1 MKSIVICGAVRTA
14 IGRMG
19 GAMKNVPAEK
29 LTEIVINETLARAAE
44 GGDVER
50 LRASVDEVIIGQ
62 AKQSTDAP
70 NIARVA
76 ALMAGL
82 DYTIPAYTVH
92 RQCGSGL
99 QAILSAAQQIESE
112 YGEVIVA
119 GGVESM
125 STAPYY
131 LRNARYGYNAG
142 NGELVDP
149 NTESQPKSQP
159 EDIYGHF
166 TMGMTAENVAEKYG
180 ISREE
185 QDLFA
190 YGSQQKAVAAID
202 GGIFS
207 EEITA
212 VPLKVKKSVVDF
224 TVDEFPR
231 RDTSLEKMALLPP
244 VFKEG
249 GTVTAGNA
257 SGRNDGAAAV
267 VVTTE
272 EKARELGLKP
282 QVRLVA
288 AGVGGVDPRLMGL
301 GPVPASRK
309 ALKRAG
315 LGLKDMG
322 AIEINEAFAAQTLGV
337 MKELNVDPAM
347 VNFYGGGI
355 ALGHPLGCSGARISV
370 TLFNAMRR
378 HKARYGL
385 ATLCIAGGLGLAAVY
400 ENLS

>member
-112 YGEVIVA
+112 YGEVIVV

>member
-14 IGRMG
+14 IGKMG

-50 LRASVDEVIIGQ
+50 LRASVDEVIVGQ

-76 ALMAGL
+76 ALMAEL

-99 QAILSAAQQIESE
+99 QAILSAAQQIESG

-190 YGSQQKAVAAID
+190 YGSQRKAVAAID

-207 EEITA
+207 EEIVA

-244 VFKEG
+244 VFKAG

-288 AGVGGVDPRLMGL
+288 AGVGGVDPRVMGL
-301 GPVPASRK
+301 GPVPASRN

-337 MKELNVDPAM
+337 MKELDVDPTM

>member
-14 IGRMG
+14 IGKMG

-50 LRASVDEVIIGQ
+50 LRASVDEVIVGQ

-76 ALMAGL
+76 ALMAEL

-99 QAILSAAQQIESE
+99 QAILSAAQQIESG

-180 ISREE
+180 IGREE

-190 YGSQQKAVAAID
+190 YGSQRKAVAAID

-207 EEITA
+207 EEIVA

-244 VFKEG
+244 VFKAG

-288 AGVGGVDPRLMGL
+288 AGVGGVDPRVMGL
-301 GPVPASRK
+301 GPVPASRN

-337 MKELNVDPAM
+337 MKELDVDPTM

>member
-272 EKARELGLKP
+272 EKAQELGLKP

>member
-14 IGRMG
+14 IGKMG

-50 LRASVDEVIIGQ
+50 LRASVDEVIVGQ

-76 ALMAGL
+76 ALMAEL

-99 QAILSAAQQIESE
+99 QAILSAAQQIESG

-180 ISREE
+180 IGREE

-190 YGSQQKAVAAID
+190 YGSQRKVVAAID

-207 EEITA
+207 EEIVA

-244 VFKEG
+244 VFKAG

-288 AGVGGVDPRLMGL
+288 AGVGGVDPRVMGL
-301 GPVPASRK
+301 GPVPASRN

-337 MKELNVDPAM
+337 MKELDVDPTM

>member
-385 ATLCIAGGLGLAAVY
+385 ATLCIVGGLGLAAVY

>member
-166 TMGMTAENVAEKYG
+166 TMGMTAENVAEK
-180 ISREE
+180 SSKDR
-185 QDLFA
+185 
-190 YGSQQKAVAAID
+190 
-202 GGIFS
+202 
-207 EEITA
+207 
-212 VPLKVKKSVVDF
+212 KSVV
-224 TVDEFPR
+224 
-231 RDTSLEKMALLPP
+231 
-244 VFKEG
+244 
-249 GTVTAGNA
+249 
-257 SGRNDGAAAV
+257 
-267 VVTTE
+267 
-272 EKARELGLKP
+272 
-282 QVRLVA
+282 
-288 AGVGGVDPRLMGL
+288 
-301 GPVPASRK
+301 
-309 ALKRAG
+309 
-315 LGLKDMG
+315 
-322 AIEINEAFAAQTLGV
+322 
-337 MKELNVDPAM
+337 
-347 VNFYGGGI
+347 
-355 ALGHPLGCSGARISV
+355 
-370 TLFNAMRR
+370 
-378 HKARYGL
+378 
-385 ATLCIAGGLGLAAVY
+385 
-400 ENLS
+400 

>member
-142 NGELVDP
+142 NGELDP

-231 RDTSLEKMALLPP
+231 RDTSLEKMALLPS